1 MQKGLDPP
9 GILEL
14 GAPPLVRSFASRTEP
29 VDTAY
34 DQLSQSMLSDQ
45 PSQSMLPYDQTLS
58 DPAILRLDAGR
69 EKSFRITHCC
79 SPNDHSLSN
88 PDDKTQGF
96 DSQEEP

>member
-14 GAPPLVRSFASRTEP
+14 GAPPL
-29 VDTAY
+29 
-34 DQLSQSMLSDQ
+34 SMLSDQ